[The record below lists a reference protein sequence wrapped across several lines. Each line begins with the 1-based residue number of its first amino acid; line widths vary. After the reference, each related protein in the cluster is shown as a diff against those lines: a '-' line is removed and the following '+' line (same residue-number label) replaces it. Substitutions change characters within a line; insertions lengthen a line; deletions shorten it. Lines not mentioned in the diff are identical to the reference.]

1 MIQVGA
7 NEEMAIRMKFNEIY
21 LDLKVYLYI
30 GRRRGSIRGGRPR
43 EKSLGKRVIHDVI
56 RGGSIADSGWQ
67 DTIIIIIH
75 GYFPR
80 KRSNSVTIPVN
91 KEKFTMLARV
101 NL

>member
-43 EKSLGKRVIHDVI
+43 EKSLKILGKTGNPQCDS
-56 RGGSIADSGWQ
+56 RGKHSRLG
-67 DTIIIIIH
+67 
-75 GYFPR
+75 
-80 KRSNSVTIPVN
+80 
-91 KEKFTMLARV
+91 LARYELLFMDIFPG
-101 NL
+101 NGAIPLPFQ